1 MSETWRKIDESLGN
15 PFSGMEI
22 YRGSPTFEGRLLVSV
37 GFYGGV
43 GEIGGNKILISSRDE
58 SIFLD
63 FGLNMRKK
71 REYGIGYGRE
81 RVSRILRNY
90 ILLEILPRLR
100 GIYREDLLGEGGR
113 LSGAEEVKPQACL
126 ISHAHLDHYGLVG
139 FLKPEISIA
148 VSKTTAALIKHSIET
163 GALTG
168 PEADVLVYR
177 DRLLQERVGEEAD
190 PKRRKELRDRIVVE
204 RPRIIFS
211 EGREVSEMPFSI
223 EPYPVDHSVPAFSF
237 LMDVR
242 EAQIAYTGDLR
253 LHGVVK
259 HYTEKFVESAQRVD
273 LLIIEG
279 TRITDSTY
287 MTESKVKEYA
297 LREVRDKEGR
307 FAAAI
312 ISAHDIDRLRT
323 MMEVARELGRTPI
336 LSPKLAY
343 LLETLRE
350 SGAHLRPLPDPGK
363 DFLIYYEKRSLTRGG
378 YLLSSRYYPSWQRQ
392 IYREHWSHVIGA
404 EEITRSQGDYLMIF
418 TGLGY
423 VTELVDINPMPGSL
437 FIESTSEPFDEE
449 QEIEWEKVERWIS
462 LLRMDR
468 VHIHSSGHA
477 NREDLL
483 KIIGEIRPKA
493 VIPIH
498 TENPREFK
506 RLLEGE
512 GVKVIIPEEAA
523 RITLRL

>member
-1 MSETWRKIDESLGN
+1 MIREGAA
-15 PFSGMEI
+15 PAGMEI
-22 YRGSPTFEGRLLVSV
+22 YRGFPIPGGGLLISV

-43 GEIGGNKILISSRDE
+43 GEIGGNKILISGRDG
-58 SIFLD
+58 SVFLD

-100 GIYREDLLGEGGR
+100 GIYREDLLGEGGQ
-113 LSGAEEVKPQACL
+113 LSGAEEADPQACL

-139 FLKPEISIA
+139 FLKPEIPIA
-148 VSKTTAALIKHSIET
+148 VSKTTAALIKHSLET
-163 GALTG
+163 GSLAG

-177 DRLLQERVGEEAD
+177 DRLLRERMGGEAD
-190 PKRRKELRDRIVVE
+190 PERRRELRDRLAVE

-211 EGREVSEMPFSI
+211 GGREVSGMPFSI
-223 EPYPVDHSVPAFSF
+223 EPYPVDHSVPAFGF
-237 LMDVR
+237 LIDVG

-253 LHGVVK
+253 IHGIVK
-259 HYTEKFVESAQRVD
+259 HYTEKFMENARRVD
-273 LLIIEG
+273 YLIIEG
-279 TRITDSTY
+279 TRITDSTH
-287 MTESKVKEYA
+287 MTESKVREYA
-297 LREVRDKEGR
+297 LRELRDKEGK

-323 MMEVARELGRTPI
+323 MIEVAQELGRTPI
-336 LSPKLAY
+336 LSPKLAH
-343 LLETLRE
+343 LLKTLKEGET
-350 SGAHLRPLPDPGK
+350 HLRSLPEPGK
-363 DFLIYYEKRSLTRGG
+363 DFLIYYERRSLTEGG
-378 YLLSSRYYPSWQRQ
+378 YLLSSRYYYSWQRQ
-392 IYREHWSHVIGA
+392 IYREHRGHVIKP
-404 EEITRSQGDYLMIF
+404 EEIARSQGDYLMIF
-418 TGLGY
+418 AGLGY
-423 VTELVDINPMPGSL
+423 VTELVDVNPMPGSL

-483 KIIGEIRPKA
+483 KIIDEIRPRA

-498 TENPREFK
+498 TESPREFK
-506 RLLEGE
+506 KLIGRG
-512 GVKVIIPEEAA
+512 GSKVIVPEEAA
-523 RITLRL
+523 RIELRL